1 MMLNCY
7 TNFTIIQGILQLQ
20 NHIFRLV
27 FPYFYWIYFGTFVAC
42 TFCTNISYD
51 LSPTSTSSRNK
62 VRERQREREWMGK
75 EGWECLSTCTRHLN
89 SFVALFV
96 LRQSVEVYA
105 NPPPP
110 SSWYPDL
117 LLPVPPQL
125 VPLFGPVPHVSL
137 DCVSA
142 ALHLAASRCVADCN
156 FSSSFFF
163 PFSNAFSLTA
173 YPLVNGIC
181 ALLLRPHLGK
191 NGETSME
198 YELQCELVR
207 TTNYLLYYQ
216 YSRRIY
222 NFSG

>member
-1 MMLNCY
+1 MLNCY

-96 LRQSVEVYA
+96 LRQSVEVYT

-110 SSWYPDL
+110 SPLSMVPWSPATRSS
-117 LLPVPPQL
+117 PV
-125 VPLFGPVPHVSL
+125 GPAFWPRSTRVSGL
-137 DCVSA
+137 CKRC
-142 ALHLAASRCVADCN
+142 AASRRVTLRRWLQFFIFVFLSIFQCIFPDCL
-156 FSSSFFF
+156 SI
-163 PFSNAFSLTA
+163 
-173 YPLVNGIC
+173 G
-181 ALLLRPHLGK
+181 
-191 NGETSME
+191 
-198 YELQCELVR
+198 
-207 TTNYLLYYQ
+207 
-216 YSRRIY
+216 
-222 NFSG
+222 